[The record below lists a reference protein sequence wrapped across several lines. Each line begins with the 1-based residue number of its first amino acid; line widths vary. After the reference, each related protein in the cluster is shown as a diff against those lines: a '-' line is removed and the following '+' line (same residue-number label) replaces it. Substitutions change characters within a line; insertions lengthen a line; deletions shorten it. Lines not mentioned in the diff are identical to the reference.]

1 MSYAIFK
8 ASLTPPQPRT
18 VTMLTN
24 VAEKYGTT
32 LTKVKNMYF
41 RGIYDVLTEKG
52 VKKTKSGYV
61 AGLEALQPEDFRAI
75 WYKLHNKL
83 QTSVEVEGGKKAKS
97 LKVIQDETKEIIKAD
112 IVRLTRR
119 INKMEKDIE
128 EGKLGRY
135 EKGLAKEKI
144 AMYREYLRK
153 AKNKESLG
161 HFTQMLR
168 DHPDLTSFLFKPK
181 R

>member
-1 MSYAIFK
+1 MSYVIFK
-8 ASLTPPQPRT
+8 SSLEPPQPRT
-18 VTMLTN
+18 ITMLTN
-24 VAEKYGTT
+24 VAEKYGVT

-41 RGIYDVLTEKG
+41 RGIYDVLVEKE
-52 VKKTKSGYV
+52 TKPTKLAYSR
-61 AGLEALQPEDFRAI
+61 ALSKLEPEDYRHI

-83 QTSVEVEGGKKAKS
+83 QESVKAVGGKDAKE
-97 LKVIQDETKEIIKAD
+97 LAKLEAEAKDIIKSD
-112 IVRLTRR
+112 IARLTR
-119 INKMEKDIE
+119 KVAKLEKDLDSGE
-128 EGKLGRY
+128 LDRLQ
-135 EKGLAKEKI
+135 KGLAKEKI
-144 AMYREYLRK
+144 AMYREYMRK